1 MPDNVDI
8 TPGTG
13 KTVAADEVG
22 GALHQRVKLSVGAD
36 GEAADLDHGQSAMA
50 ASLPVVIA
58 SDQTD
63 VPITLDGETVPV
75 TDNGGS
81 LTVDGPLT
89 DTELRATDVPVTL
102 DGEAVVLGAGSEAI
116 GKLAAN
122 SGVDIGDVDVTS
134 IAAGDNNIGNVDIVS
149 VPVPAA
155 IYYGRKA
162 VAAAGTDEALAASQ
176 ALLSGVTVKALWANT
191 GYIYVGAEGVAAAT
205 GYQLGAG
212 ESIFIEV
219 DNLAAVW
226 LDAAVNGE
234 GVSYIAS

>member
-1 MPDNVDI
+1 MADNVDI

-13 KTVAADEVG
+13 KTVAADEIAGVF
-22 GALHQRVKLSVGAD
+22 HQRVKLSIGAD
-36 GEAADLDHGQSAMA
+36 GEAVDLDHGQAAMA
-50 ASLPVVIA
+50 ASLPVVLA
-58 SDQTD
+58 SDHGD
-63 VPITLDGETVPV
+63 VKI
-75 TDNGGS
+75 
-81 LTVDGPLT
+81 
-89 DTELRATDVPVTL
+89 TL
-102 DGEAVVLGAGSEAI
+102 DGEAVVLGAGAAAI